1 MQTKRPAPTALPE
14 VTVKLNMFPTDA
26 RFFGLFDQQAELIQ
40 KMCLAFKDF
49 LVDHENREA
58 KLQVLTDTEHRGDE
72 LFHELS
78 LRLSATFVTPIDRE
92 DIHEMGSSMDDVL
105 DLIQGSA
112 SRMQLFEC
120 GEIKPCLFE
129 LADIMVECSDIL
141 RQGIQRLPKFQDLS
155 DLRKPLKTLETK
167 GDRINRQAV
176 ADLFRNC
183 QTVQDVVDLIKWKEI
198 IENAE
203 DAIDKFEDVFDV
215 IENVVV
221 KHA

>member
-1 MQTKRPAPTALPE
+1 M
-14 VTVKLNMFPTDA
+14 KLNMFPTDA
-26 RFFGLFDQQAELIQ
+26 RFFSLFDQQAELIQ

-49 LVDHENREA
+49 LLDRENAASRLE
-58 KLQVLTDTEHRGDE
+58 VLTDTEHKGDE

-78 LRLSATFVTPIDRE
+78 HRLNATFVTPIDRE
-92 DIHEMGSSMDDVL
+92 DIHEMGSAMDDVL

-112 SRMQLFEC
+112 SRIQLFEC
-120 GEIKPCLFE
+120 KEIKPALLE
-129 LADIMVECSDIL
+129 LAEIMVECSDIL
-141 RQGIQRLPKFQDLS
+141 RKGISRLPKFQDLS
-155 DLRKPLKTLETK
+155 DLRKPLKALETR
-167 GDRINRQAV
+167 GDRVNREAV

-183 QTVQDVVDLIKWKEI
+183 ETVQDVVDLIKWKEV

>member
-1 MQTKRPAPTALPE
+1 MKINL
-14 VTVKLNMFPTDA
+14 FPSDS
-26 RFFGLFDQQAELIQ
+26 RFFSIFDKQAELIEET
-40 KMCLAFKDF
+40 CRVFKDF
-49 LVDHENREA
+49 LADYTNIDEKVKQITER
-58 KLQVLTDTEHRGDE
+58 EHRGDD

-78 LRLSATFVTPIDRE
+78 VRLNATFVTPIDRE
-92 DIHEMGSSMDDVL
+92 DIHAMGSAMDDVL

-112 SRMQLFEC
+112 TRMQMFDC
-120 GEIKPCLFE
+120 DHVKPCLLE
-129 LADIMVECSDIL
+129 MADIMVECSIIL
-141 RQGIQRLPKFQDLS
+141 RKGIQRLPKFQDLS
-155 DLRKPLKTLETK
+155 DLRKPLKALESS

-176 ADLFRNC
+176 ADLFRGC

-198 IENAE
+198 IENVE

>member
-1 MQTKRPAPTALPE
+1 
-14 VTVKLNMFPTDA
+14 VKLNLFPSDA
-26 RFFGLFDQQAELIQ
+26 RFFSIFDKQAELIEETC
-40 KMCLAFKDF
+40 KVYRGF
-49 LVDHENREA
+49 LDDIGNMNERINEITEREH
-58 KLQVLTDTEHRGDE
+58 QGDA

-78 LRLSATFVTPIDRE
+78 VRLNATFVTPIDRE
-92 DIHEMGSSMDDVL
+92 DIHAMGSAMDDVL

-112 SRMQLFEC
+112 NRMQMFGC
-120 GEIKPCLFE
+120 DHVKPVLLE
-129 LADIMVECSDIL
+129 MADIMVECSGIL

-167 GDRINRQAV
+167 GDRLNRQAV
-176 ADLFRNC
+176 ADLFREC
-183 QTVQDVVDLIKWKEI
+183 KTVQDVVELIKWKEI

-203 DAIDKFEDVFDV
+203 DTIDKFEDVFDV